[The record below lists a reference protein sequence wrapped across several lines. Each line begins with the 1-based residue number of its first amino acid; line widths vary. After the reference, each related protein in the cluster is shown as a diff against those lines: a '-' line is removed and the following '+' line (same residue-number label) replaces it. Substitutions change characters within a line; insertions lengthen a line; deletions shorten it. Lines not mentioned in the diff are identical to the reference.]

1 MVSSSLAPD
10 PSPRLRAGRP
20 AGRETEFHSDM
31 ALKSPLRQLQEQAE
45 AEFIPYGR
53 REGGPP
59 PGAAV
64 AEIEIVSTFG
74 EIEAEYASLRR
85 SAGLMDCPQRGTLRL
100 TGADRADF
108 LNRMLTNEFKGI
120 SSGQVVHAFW
130 LNRKGRIEADVA
142 AIELGDEMLLAV
154 DATLAQ
160 PTVESLGHFIFSE
173 DVSVENATDRFHG
186 LSLHGPRAVEF
197 LRSVLDDDAGAAL
210 ADLTPGRAMRC
221 AAHGHALIVHRD
233 DQIGE
238 VGLHLLCRADEA
250 LAVHEQLLEVGLG
263 RGLRS
268 VGWHA
273 FNIARIEGGTPMH
286 LVDFGLDSLP
296 HETGILNR
304 RVSFTK
310 GCYLGQEVVARM
322 QSLGHPAK
330 VLVGLKIDGEQMP
343 VTGSAILD
351 SPRPDGEI
359 IGAVTSATPSPM
371 LGRTI
376 IAFGMVKYAL
386 ARVGSEVAVVAE
398 GRRARAVIHDLTFW
412 PRESPAT

>member
-1 MVSSSLAPD
+1 MKGS
-10 PSPRLRAGRP
+10 
-20 AGRETEFHSDM
+20 HSDM

-45 AEFIPYGR
+45 AEFMTYGR
-53 REGGPP
+53 REGGSP
-59 PGAAV
+59 ADARA

-85 SAGLMDCPQRGTLRL
+85 SAGLIDCPQRGTLRL

-108 LNRMLTNEFKGI
+108 LNRMLTNEFKGL
-120 SSGQVVHAFW
+120 STGQVVHAFW
-130 LNRKGRIEADVA
+130 LNRKGRIDADIA
-142 AIELGDEMLLAV
+142 AIELGDEMLLAL

-160 PTVESLGHFIFSE
+160 RTAEALGHFIFSE
-173 DVSVENATDRFHG
+173 NVAIENATDQFHG
-186 LSLHGPRAVEF
+186 LSLHGPRGVEF
-197 LRSVLDDDAGAAL
+197 LRAVLDDNAGAAL
-210 ADLTPGRAMRC
+210 SDLTPGRAMRC
-221 AAHGHALIVHRD
+221 HAHGHALVVHRE
-233 DQIGE
+233 DQVGE

-263 RGLRS
+263 RGLRT

-273 FNIARIEGGTPMH
+273 FNIARIEGGTPMY

-296 HETGILNR
+296 HETGILGR

-330 VLVGLKIDGEQMP
+330 VLVGLKIEGEQVP
-343 VTGSAILD
+343 VTGAAILD
-351 SPRPDGEI
+351 SVAPDAEI
-359 IGAVTSATPSPM
+359 IGAVTSAAPSPM

-376 IAFGMVKYAL
+376 IGFGMVKHAK
-386 ARVGSEVAVVAE
+386 ARAGTEAAVVAE
-398 GRRARAVIHDLTFW
+398 GRRTRAVLHDLRFW
-412 PRESPAT
+412 PRESPAA